1 MVEIEDTTLHYLLY
15 GVMTLI
21 IVYLFTRKSY
31 RPKAPVVLT
40 PKEINELIT
49 TWEPTPLISTKPDP
63 YYQFNIEDIP
73 VVTRYELENIYKHF
87 FDLLYKTECKVI

>member
-1 MVEIEDTTLHYLLY
+1 MEIEDTTLHYILY
-15 GVMTLI
+15 GAMTLI
-21 IVYLFTRKSY
+21 ILYLFTRKSY

-63 YYQFNIEDIP
+63 YYKFN
-73 VVTRYELENIYKHF
+73 VENIPIVKRYDIDNIKQIF
-87 FDLLYKTECKVI
+87 VKKITKN